1 MTFWSCVWNFGTATI
16 YGKLYKYQKWW
27 STSRLRGALF
37 SDKNQVTVQT
47 WLVWQLGGF
56 QNGFTKITWLCSVWS
71 VCTHTQEKRYLIV
84 FDLIC
89 FWLGFRYVW
98 RCDKSH
104 HKLICWLWNSKPAW
118 ISEVFST
125 LGIQTYNVLPVVP
138 HKAVAEVSK
147 IGNL

>member
-1 MTFWSCVWNFGTATI
+1 MSEILVQPQFMASYINIKNDDQPVDWGVPYFQTRT
-16 YGKLYKYQKWW
+16 KLLYKHDLFDNLEVFRTGLPK
-27 STSRLRGALF
+27 LRGFVLYDLYA
-37 SDKNQVTVQT
+37 
-47 WLVWQLGGF
+47 
-56 QNGFTKITWLCSVWS
+56 
-71 VCTHTQEKRYLIV
+71 HTQEKRYLIV